1 MSMVGWVRSRL
12 GQLPREARVLLVGVA
27 VNAFG
32 NGLALPL
39 LVVYLYDVR
48 GLPLDT
54 VGLLA
59 GTPPLVAL
67 LLLGPIG
74 LLIDLVGP
82 RRVQMVALLCSTTG
96 LWLLAWAMTAPAAFV
111 AMALAG
117 VGQAAFWPASQALVA
132 EVVPSEIRPKYF
144 GVSFALLN
152 AGIGLGGVVT
162 AFVASVQNPAT
173 FEWIYR
179 VDGVSFLVPFALLAG
194 PLRHVGNRSRHHR
207 SDSPGSYRQVVA
219 DRVFRRFL
227 LVIFASAFV
236 GYGVI
241 EAGWAGYA
249 RTVSDASTRTI
260 GLAFAANTLM
270 IVLFQLAALRFIE
283 GRRRTSMLALLALV
297 WAGAWLMLGAS
308 GLVPGSV
315 VSTLLLIGSLA
326 VFGLGET
333 LLSPIVPAIT
343 NDLASDALRGRYNA
357 VGSWAF
363 QVAAVSA
370 PALAGLMLE
379 RGWAGAFIGLLV
391 GGCAFFATVA
401 LRLARHLPPAANG
414 LVVPGAVSVVQS
426 GVADEVGD
434 DLRAQAHQGQPASRV
449 GRPPDQEQ
457 SRDR

>member
-1 MSMVGWVRSRL
+1 MSMVSWVRSRL
-12 GQLPREARVLLVGVA
+12 GQLPREARVLLIGVA
-27 VNAFG
+27 INAFG

-59 GTPPLVAL
+59 ATPPLVAL

-74 LLIDLVGP
+74 ALIDRYGP
-82 RRVQMVALLCSTTG
+82 RRTQMVALLCSTAG
-96 LWLLAWAMTAPAAFV
+96 ISLLSGAATASAAFV

-117 VGQAAFWPASQALVA
+117 VGQAAFWPASQALVS
-132 EVVPSEIRPKYF
+132 EVVPSPIRPKYF

-162 AFVASVQNPAT
+162 AFVASVDNPAT

-179 VDGVSFLVPFALLAG
+179 VDAASFLVPLALLAG
-194 PLRHVGNRSRHHR
+194 PLRHIGNRAAHGGEHHEQ
-207 SDSPGSYRQVVA
+207 PGSYRQVVA

-227 LVIFASAFV
+227 VVIFASAFV

-249 RTVSDASTRTI
+249 RTVADASTRTI

-283 GRRRTSMLALLALV
+283 GRRRTSMLALLAGV
-297 WAGAWLMLGAS
+297 WAVAWLMLGAA

-315 VSTLLLIGSLA
+315 VSMVLLIASLG

-343 NDLASDALRGRYNA
+343 NDLATDELRGRYNA

-363 QVAAVSA
+363 QVAGVSA
-370 PALAGLMLE
+370 PAIAGLMLD
-379 RGWAGAFIGLLV
+379 RGLAGAFIGLLV
-391 GGCAFFATVA
+391 GGCVLFATVA

-414 LVVPGAVSVVQS
+414 LGGS
-426 GVADEVGD
+426 GVTDEVGD
-434 DLRAQAHQGQPASRV
+434 DLRAQADQG
-449 GRPPDQEQ
+449 
-457 SRDR
+457 